1 MAVRLAIL
9 RGFGG
14 SSSMNQNGQN
24 TIVNLEGKKLLVV
37 NMWGRIEKL
46 HGLNWRKKRNI
57 YWNFLSL
64 FVLRCLY
71 FLFIAVMIEVLVQV
85 PCMVGRYGLGF
96 YSRDKCFV
104 SFCGTISLPFVYP
117 IVLAHV
123 VMVWVPWL
131 SFVEMWGIYME
142 PYNSPFFKSL

>member
-1 MAVRLAIL
+1 M
-9 RGFGG
+9 
-14 SSSMNQNGQN
+14 
-24 TIVNLEGKKLLVV
+24 E
-37 NMWGRIEKL
+37 E
-46 HGLNWRKKRNI
+46 KRNF

-104 SFCGTISLPFVYP
+104 SFCGTISLPFVFP
-117 IVLAHV
+117 IILAHV
-123 VMVWVPWL
+123 VIV
-131 SFVEMWGIYME
+131 
-142 PYNSPFFKSL
+142 

>member
-1 MAVRLAIL
+1 M
-9 RGFGG
+9 
-14 SSSMNQNGQN
+14 
-24 TIVNLEGKKLLVV
+24 E
-37 NMWGRIEKL
+37 E
-46 HGLNWRKKRNI
+46 KRNF

-104 SFCGTISLPFVYP
+104 SFWGTISLPFVYP

-123 VMVWVPWL
+123 VMV
-131 SFVEMWGIYME
+131 
-142 PYNSPFFKSL
+142 